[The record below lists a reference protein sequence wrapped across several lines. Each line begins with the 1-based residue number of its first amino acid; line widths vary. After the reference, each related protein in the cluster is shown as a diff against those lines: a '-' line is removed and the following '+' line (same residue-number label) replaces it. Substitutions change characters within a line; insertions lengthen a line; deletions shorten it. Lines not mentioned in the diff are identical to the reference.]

1 MRTLLQDLRYSLRQ
15 LFQNPGF
22 SLTALISLALGIGA
36 ATAVFSVLYSGLLH
50 PYPYRG
56 ADNLVTPHIHDQQGG
71 SSVVYLNGSQVRAI
85 EQIPA
90 IECVLATGYHTIN
103 LTGREVPEN
112 VSVVGVTGNT
122 FSDLG
127 IPAFLGRGI
136 LPSDVA
142 EGHPPQSVAIISYEF
157 WRRHNLSA
165 PDILGRP
172 LELDHQS
179 YQIVGVAAPRFH
191 WAYDGDIYLPLQLTQ
206 NSAAN
211 LLVYLRLKGGLEPRR
226 GGCRVTAPHRTLC
239 RRKSEAISRILQGK
253 RRSYEFVHVP
263 TCRRNAVFDAW
274 RGHALARHRL
284 RKRFDLAAR
293 TRYRPTV

>member
-112 VSVVGVTGNT
+112 ARLLASREIHSATWV
-122 FSDLG
+122 FPL
-127 IPAFLGRGI
+127 FW
-136 LPSDVA
+136 VA
-142 EGHPPQSVAIISYEF
+142 EFYPPMS
-157 WRRHNLSA
+157 
-165 PDILGRP
+165 
-172 LELDHQS
+172 
-179 YQIVGVAAPRFH
+179 PRV
-191 WAYDGDIYLPLQLTQ
+191 I
-206 NSAAN
+206 
-211 LLVYLRLKGGLEPRR
+211 
-226 GGCRVTAPHRTLC
+226 
-239 RRKSEAISRILQGK
+239 
-253 RRSYEFVHVP
+253 RRSP
-263 TCRRNAVFDAW
+263 
-274 RGHALARHRL
+274 
-284 RKRFDLAAR
+284 
-293 TRYRPTV
+293 

>member
-90 IECVLATGYHTIN
+90 IECVLATGYHTID

-127 IPAFLGRGI
+127 IPAFFGSRNSTLRCRRG
-136 LPSDVA
+136 S
-142 EGHPPQSVAIISYEF
+142 
-157 WRRHNLSA
+157 
-165 PDILGRP
+165 
-172 LELDHQS
+172 
-179 YQIVGVAAPRFH
+179 
-191 WAYDGDIYLPLQLTQ
+191 
-206 NSAAN
+206 SAAVRSDN
-211 LLVYLRLKGGLEPRR
+211 LV
-226 GGCRVTAPHRTLC
+226 
-239 RRKSEAISRILQGK
+239 RILATPLSFSTRYSRSSTGTRSSELSDRG
-253 RRSYEFVHVP
+253 RRSP
-263 TCRRNAVFDAW
+263 AIPL
-274 RGHALARHRL
+274 GL
-284 RKRFDLAAR
+284 
-293 TRYRPTV
+293 